1 MLLTKEQQAIIDIL
15 KSPESNNRI
24 VAVNSVA
31 GAGKTYTAK
40 AIAEALKP
48 AKGLYTAYNKA
59 IVEDSKKKIKNIDVR
74 TLHSLALR
82 YSPNKKL
89 ENFTYRSI
97 KENLDYKGKRSIM
110 ELLEGFFLSSF

>member
-1 MLLTKEQQAIIDIL
+1 MLLTKEQQAIIDTL

-59 IVEDSKKKIKNIDVR
+59 IVEDSKKKIKNIDV
-74 TLHSLALR
+74 
-82 YSPNKKL
+82 
-89 ENFTYRSI
+89 
-97 KENLDYKGKRSIM
+97 
-110 ELLEGFFLSSF
+110 